1 MDLVSLCMCQPPSW
15 FLFMWVLAPI
25 YTVSVEQQ
33 KKTYHFVHST
43 PNLNDPDTGGGGL
56 LICLIMHR
64 VKRIRCK
71 SANDEGKH
79 HFDPSIFDAVTQ
91 LVMETMSDH
100 EIVPG
105 MQPRVLFPKSPVNL
119 SLPDYDS
126 SPLPKKGRG
135 LRKQQTLAIQPITS
149 LKSHVGP
156 SLPCGE
162 TTPLPNKTLNLK
174 KKNQKSKKSDQL
186 AAARQNPSRRQQMI
200 KSFPPHLL
208 FFIICVTHSTG
219 ANF

>member
-1 MDLVSLCMCQPPSW
+1 MVPFYVGACPY
-15 FLFMWVLAPI
+15 I
-25 YTVSVEQQ
+25 YTVSVEQH

-43 PNLNDPDTGGGGL
+43 PTLNDPDTGGGGL
-56 LICLIMHR
+56 LICLIVHR
-64 VKRIRCK
+64 VKRYATSQPMMK
-71 SANDEGKH
+71 GKP
-79 HFDPSIFDAVTQ
+79 FDPSIFDAVTR
-91 LVMETMSDH
+91 LVLETMSDH

-135 LRKQQTLAIQPITS
+135 LRKQQTLAIQPITP

-156 SLPCGE
+156 SLPGGE
-162 TTPLPNKTLNLK
+162 STPLPNKTLNEK
-174 KKNQKSKKSDQL
+174 KKKHKKKKSDQL
-186 AAARQNPSRRQQMI
+186 PAAGQNPSRRQQMI
-200 KSFPPHLL
+200 KSFPHHLL
-208 FFIICVTHSTG
+208 YFIICVTHSTG